1 MITFLLNGR
10 LQLIEVPL
18 TDAGH
23 PNSIPKS
30 LIISR
35 LRYPYKQYSPYEIN
49 AAGVVLSKFPSAKD
63 IELEFVS
70 GGEDKKQPDTGIMGL
85 IFIGVILSLIFAPI
99 IILLGMHQKF
109 LLKGVYKKS
118 YKHPKFLKLRKLYT
132 IFGFTYFGLGL
143 VAFIVFIIIGDPLV
157 PTIPLYILVAGNLI
171 GFIVTVIIS
180 RKLAKTMPKEK
191 PKTNEKRTSNV
202 VIPPS
207 NSQPSQDVTKTV
219 DTSKNLELSNL
230 LLKYKELYDKQ
241 IISAEEYEKLK
252 STTIASMVS
261 NEQTTPIEN
270 SPVPLEEDNENTQEN
285 ASFKENKNEE
295 TISSIDE
302 YFEKYAK
309 EHPYGNSN
317 KQVVITATPKKSS
330 VAYSSSSV
338 NTPVI
343 TEPIVEEKTEIVK
356 NENHESNVQ
365 PNKRYVIEMSVTKL
379 SPQDRLAASKNKKT
393 LKTLGVVSFAFMFVA
408 LAIVLV
414 SFIFMFVP
422 TIYYYYDINTNQYC
436 KLSLVPIQADASI
449 RVVFIIITLV
459 LSASLFVLRLIKKF
473 EKLSVLL
480 EALFALF
487 SIVYLILVWT
497 SLTSAYGNEIVAWV
511 DFVSAIVVGIFYLVL
526 LPIRL
531 VMKSKIKQ
539 FIKR

>member
-70 GGEDKKQPDTGIMGL
+70 GGKDKKQPDIGIIVL
-85 IFIGVILSLIFAPI
+85 IFIGVILALVFAPI

-109 LLKGVYKKS
+109 LLKGIYKKS
-118 YKHPKFLKLRKLYT
+118 YKHPKFLKLRKLYA
-132 IFGFTYFGLGL
+132 IFGFTYFGLGI
-143 VAFIVFIIIGDPLV
+143 VTFIVFIIIGDPLV
-157 PTIPLYILVAGNLI
+157 PTIPLYILVAGNLV

-180 RKLAKTMPKEK
+180 RKLAKTMPKEN
-191 PKTNEKRTSNV
+191 PKTDEKKTSNV

-207 NSQPSQDVTKTV
+207 KSQPSQDVTKTV
-219 DTSKNLELSNL
+219 NTSKNLELSNL
-230 LLKYKELYDKQ
+230 LLKYNELYDKQ

-252 STTIASMVS
+252 STTITSMVS
-261 NEQTTPIEN
+261 TEQTVPIEN
-270 SPVPLEEDNENTQEN
+270 SPVPFEEDKDNTQET
-285 ASFKENKNEE
+285 ASFKENKEEE
-295 TISSIDE
+295 TISSIED

-330 VAYSSSSV
+330 VAYSSSV

-343 TEPIVEEKTEIVK
+343 TEHIVEEKTEIVK

-365 PNKRYVIEMSVTKL
+365 PNKRYVNEMSVTKL

-436 KLSLVPIQADASI
+436 KLSLVPIQADTSI

-511 DFVSAIVVGIFYLVL
+511 DFVSAIVIGVFYLVL